1 MRASSHGVIMLEVV
15 IQPPLLVETLVP
27 FVVAVKIFGQGMAP
41 IRSSPVVCTIVDAPA
56 WPATYAAFDSGGR
69 LGQIAP
75 KTNASNSTNEDGIAY
90 FSLIFTRGDPTT
102 QISLRFTSYF
112 ASVQTR
118 SFRLR
123 HHFKSLVVVKNVSFD
138 EDKASLYTV
147 PMGTITLNPNYPRD
161 PNTNQTTRPLRM
173 QGVLIS
179 TDPSLDAFT
188 LAGPVLAVYDHAG
201 LMVPNLGQVVI
212 LMIWFEVFALTSEM
226 IAGL

>member
-1 MRASSHGVIMLEVV
+1 
-15 IQPPLLVETLVP
+15 
-27 FVVAVKIFGQGMAP
+27 
-41 IRSSPVVCTIVDAPA
+41 VVCTIVDAPA